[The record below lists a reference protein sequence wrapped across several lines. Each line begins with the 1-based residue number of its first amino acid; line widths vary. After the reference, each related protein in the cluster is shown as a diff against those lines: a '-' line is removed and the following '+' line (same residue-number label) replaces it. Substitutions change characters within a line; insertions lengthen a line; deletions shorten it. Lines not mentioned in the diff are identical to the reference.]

1 MSSTETDSIVSQ
13 NSNNSNDYDT
23 ITQNDEKIK
32 LSSEKLVKLHEPSE
46 SLLSKIS
53 QYDKSLSD
61 YIQNLEVNTFIEFI
75 IYVFARLFNP
85 DLVISYFI
93 ILFIYH
99 AFFYNNYTF
108 VIKPIIHVI
117 ITLIITLVAKAIIK
131 RPRPNI
137 KENIKRRYDCR
148 SKENNYSM
156 PSGDS
161 IQSANFAV
169 LILFYLGNFTGFI
182 LIPFVMFARIF
193 YFCHYIMDTVIGVL
207 IGLSVSWIL
216 VYPLRL
222 ITIF

>member
-1 MSSTETDSIVSQ
+1 
-13 NSNNSNDYDT
+13 
-23 ITQNDEKIK
+23 
-32 LSSEKLVKLHEPSE
+32 
-46 SLLSKIS
+46 
-53 QYDKSLSD
+53 
-61 YIQNLEVNTFIEFI
+61 
-75 IYVFARLFNP
+75 
-85 DLVISYFI
+85 
-93 ILFIYH
+93 
-99 AFFYNNYTF
+99 
-108 VIKPIIHVI
+108 
-117 ITLIITLVAKAIIK
+117 
-131 RPRPNI
+131 
-137 KENIKRRYDCR
+137 
-148 SKENNYSM
+148 M